1 MSWKE
6 DMTEK
11 LSALSKAEFDYIE
24 TKDISRVS
32 EIDLNCSGI
41 YMESTVIYF
50 EIKNLAYMLK
60 ELGRRK
66 VAQAYTMYRE
76 VLGAIAEQT
85 GAFVNCFAPN
95 AFLVIYPGKEET
107 YASAIKGAMKI
118 TYALTNTFKEEFA
131 HITGLEFAMGMD
143 HGHIMGSKNLSD
155 TGMEHLTWF
164 GTCIY
169 KAIQISKACTRP
181 FYIGIAGTIYHS
193 LPESLRITYRRILGL
208 KKSVEIWTKVS
219 YQYDNVKKHLYQTNH
234 KLALDEDL

>member
-32 EIDLNCSGI
+32 ELDLNCSGI

-50 EIKNLAYMLK
+50 EIKNINYMLK

-85 GAFVNCFAPN
+85 GGFVNCFSPN

-143 HGHIMGSKNLSD
+143 HGHIMGTKNLSD
-155 TGMEHLTWF
+155 TSMEHITWF

-193 LPESLRITYRRILGL
+193 LPENLRITYRRILGL

>member
-1 MSWKE
+1 
-6 DMTEK
+6 MTEK

-76 VLGAIAEQT
+76 VLGTIAEQT

-193 LPESLRITYRRILGL
+193 LPENLRITYRRILGL

>member
-50 EIKNLAYMLK
+50 EIKNINYMLK

-85 GAFVNCFAPN
+85 GGFVNCFSPN

-155 TGMEHLTWF
+155 TGMEHITWF

-193 LPESLRITYRRILGL
+193 LPENLRITYRRILGL